1 MQNSH
6 HQLSI
11 WLIVFFTV
19 IQLVILFTF
28 GYTPYPDSEGY
39 LLFANDAVL
48 HSEPYPV
55 AANMNQY
62 DFLWNIGAIN
72 SVALSLYLFHSYIP
86 LLVLYSLMKGIT
98 AWFFYCVTKKL
109 ANQQIAFIALVLYII
124 YPANYGE
131 GTSLLSELPFMFF
144 IMMGL
149 YFSLVRNWFFFGGM
163 ILAIANWYRPMAI
176 VFLLALIIYY
186 LIKWQKSVKL
196 LVGYLTVIII
206 LGSISYC
213 RTGLFL
219 YQAKSGWMALTDYS
233 TCHSPESMQV
243 RDRADWN
250 VAQKDSAWR
259 SLFFDWLKDHPKEY
273 ISQMPQK
280 LMNTYVS
287 DNVNM
292 CTFIPDKAE
301 KEYMYEEVS
310 LGTLI
315 QYFPHYSPVQWLTF
329 LNLFIYYVFL
339 AMAFASLFYFKK
351 EYSLLAVSAIVLGT
365 LMLLFVGH
373 GEARFHI
380 PFMPFIIILSAVFYY
395 QRVWKG

>member
-1 MQNSH
+1 
-6 HQLSI
+6 
-11 WLIVFFTV
+11 
-19 IQLVILFTF
+19 
-28 GYTPYPDSEGY
+28 
-39 LLFANDAVL
+39 
-48 HSEPYPV
+48 
-55 AANMNQY
+55 
-62 DFLWNIGAIN
+62 
-72 SVALSLYLFHSYIP
+72 
-86 LLVLYSLMKGIT
+86 
-98 AWFFYCVTKKL
+98 
-109 ANQQIAFIALVLYII
+109 
-124 YPANYGE
+124 
-131 GTSLLSELPFMFF
+131 MFF

-163 ILAIANWYRPMAI
+163 MMAIANWYRPMAI

-186 LIKWQKSVKL
+186 LLKWQKSVKL

-206 LGSISYC
+206 LGSISYY

-219 YQAKSGWMALTDYS
+219 YQAKSGWMALADYS

-243 RDRADWN
+243 RDRTDWN
-250 VAQKDSAWR
+250 VTQKDSAWR

-273 ISQMPQK
+273 ISQMPRK
-280 LMNTYVS
+280 LVNTYAS

-310 LGTLI
+310 LGTLMRC
-315 QYFPHYSPVQWLTF
+315 FPHFSSVQWLTL

-351 EYSLLAVSAIVLGT
+351 DYCLLAVSVVLLGT
-365 LMLLFVGH
+365 LLLLFVGH

-380 PFMPFIIILSAVFYY
+380 PFMPFIIILSAVFCN
-395 QRVWKG
+395 QRIWKG